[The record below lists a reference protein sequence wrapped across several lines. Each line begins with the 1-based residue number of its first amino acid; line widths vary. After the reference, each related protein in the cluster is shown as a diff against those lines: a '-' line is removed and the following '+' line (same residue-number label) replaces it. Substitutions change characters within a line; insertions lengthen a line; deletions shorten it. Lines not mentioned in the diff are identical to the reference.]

1 MDCFWTKLLIKQG
14 RGFSP
19 QGTVMDKLKRKKIPL
34 KTIGL
39 HFLDMWDIF
48 QGLAVLTS
56 QKLQN
61 QVTKEK
67 PVRGHGILLPPQLAS
82 MAVYLPLPATDCRKP
97 ITSPP
102 SSAWLFFAFLL
113 WSHSGAKADRLRRER
128 GTHREVQA
136 VLLELMSK
144 HRLCLFLERQSR
156 DFFFIK
162 LWGGEARQTKII
174 SLDWAVTFICK
185 SL

>member
-1 MDCFWTKLLIKQG
+1 MVTVKLPDEWKAKFPFICCTVPKEPWWQTLDCFWTKLLTKQG

-19 QGTVMDKLKRKKIPL
+19 QGTVMDKLKHKKIPL

-67 PVRGHGILLPPQLAS
+67 PVRGHCILLPPQLAS
-82 MAVYLPLPATDCRKP
+82 MAVHLPLLATDCRAAGNP
-97 ITSPP
+97 SPP
-102 SSAWLFFAFLL
+102 LL
-113 WSHSGAKADRLRRER
+113 HLPGFS
-128 GTHREVQA
+128 
-136 VLLELMSK
+136 LLLTMVPF
-144 HRLCLFLERQSR
+144 R
-156 DFFFIK
+156 
-162 LWGGEARQTKII
+162 
-174 SLDWAVTFICK
+174 CK
-185 SL
+185 SRQDSGGREGHTERCKQCSWN